1 MPLPRT
7 LLHAARL
14 TVAGALSLAL
24 VGACSDQPSAAGST
38 SAVAPRG
45 PAAGSAAD
53 VSADDAVDY
62 VVAISV
68 DGLNPHAIRELG
80 RTGAPN
86 FYRMLDNG
94 ATTQNARAS
103 YELTI
108 TLPNHT
114 GMLTGRRITGTGGH
128 HVTFNDDNGG
138 TLAATAGGY
147 VRGIFDVVH
156 NHGGS
161 TAFYSAKSKF
171 DFLNRS
177 WDANH
182 GEPDTVGTDDGRDKI
197 DRYYVDTESL
207 NGSRLLS
214 RMHAAPDEL
223 SFVHLAYP
231 DRAGHEYGF
240 MSAAYV
246 HAVAQADHQ
255 LGRILAAVR
264 EDTRLLRHTNV
275 ILTADHG
282 GKGASHSDPT
292 RPYNY
297 VIPFMVWGRGV
308 ARGADLYDLNTGV
321 RARPALRRPTY
332 AGTQPIRNAE
342 VANLAADLLDLPVV
356 PGSLLDASQD
366 LDVR

>member
-1 MPLPRT
+1 
-7 LLHAARL
+7 
-14 TVAGALSLAL
+14 
-24 VGACSDQPSAAGST
+24 
-38 SAVAPRG
+38 
-45 PAAGSAAD
+45 
-53 VSADDAVDY
+53 
-62 VVAISV
+62 
-68 DGLNPHAIRELG
+68 
-80 RTGAPN
+80 
-86 FYRMLDNG
+86 MLDNG

-103 YELTI
+103 YELTT

-114 GMLTGRRITGTGGH
+114 SMLTGRPITGAGGH
-128 HVTFNDDNGG
+128 EVTFNDDDGS
-138 TLAATAGGY
+138 TLTATAGSY

-156 NHGGS
+156 DHGGS
-161 TAFYSAKSKF
+161 TAFYSAKSKL
-171 DFLNRS
+171 DFLERS
-177 WDANH
+177 WDATH
-182 GEPDTVGTDDGRDKI
+182 GAPDTVGTDDGRDKI
-197 DRYYVDTESL
+197 DRYHVDTEHD
-207 NGSRLLS
+207 NVSRLVT
-214 RMHAAPDEL
+214 RMHEAPDEL

-231 DRAGHEYGF
+231 DRAGHRYGF

-246 HAVAQADHQ
+246 HAVFQADRQ

-264 EDTRLLRHTNV
+264 DDTRLLAHTNV

-282 GKGASHSDPT
+282 GKGASHSDST

-308 ARGADLYDLNTGV
+308 TRGADLYDLNTGS

-366 LDVR
+366 LTVR